1 MYKFSEIFI
10 FFHESVALF
19 MAIFFF
25 IQFSI
30 LHKKEYLFYAL
41 YLLLLTV
48 YYLLAIPEFFFGI
61 SPDDKKAIWGYNL
74 FKRPVQF
81 LISVCYTLF
90 VMYYLGLKK
99 RSRPLYLIFRSLLV
113 LYLLLSLSCF
123 INNFFA
129 IPYDTPYYIIGLLLF
144 PLQLYVVI
152 ALFKYKVPY
161 SRYIIWGTIIILVGS
176 IITLLGSLY
185 LVKNPGGF
193 VNNANTYMPVMISI
207 LIDIFLFTV
216 ALQSKIADNEKSLIN
231 AAYNRQQAVLLERER
246 IIADLHDDVGGG
258 LSSIRMMSDLMAQQ
272 SLDTKDKIPVNFATK
287 ISATTKDIAQRMN
300 TIIWSL
306 NTENDS
312 LHNFVE
318 YVRQFGISYFE
329 NSPVLFDSNISDTLP
344 AHTELSGVQRKNLFL
359 IVKEALH
366 NTLKHA
372 EAKSVSVQIRQV
384 KNILYLQVADNGTGI
399 KNGNSF
405 GNGLKNMKKR
415 VAEINGTI
423 YFESTIGTCIKIE
436 VPL

>member
-1 MYKFSEIFI
+1 MNKFSEIFI

-176 IITLLGSLY
+176 IVTLLGSLY

-193 VNNANTYMPVMISI
+193 VNNANTYIPVMISI
-207 LIDIFLFTV
+207 LMDIFLFTV

-372 EAKSVSVQIRQV
+372 EANSVSVQIRQV
-384 KNILYLQVADNGTGI
+384 KNILHLQVADNGTGI

-423 YFESTIGTCIKIE
+423 YFESTIGTCITIE